1 MKNTWMIFALLGVA
15 GVSAGYACYVSKKHR
30 DLVKKL
36 DLAVDKAAD
45 NVDVKVSESIVNAAI
60 NKAVN
65 AAVDK
70 EVRESVSWVK
80 TDIDNRI
87 KQDVK
92 AAIDDVYP
100 EIKPELKSR
109 LEDKLGDIDISSV
122 RKEVVDKAAKKAM
135 KKFDS
140 DLEDVLDNYNNQ
152 LKTIS
157 SVYNSIKH
165 RIDVN
170 DEPVSFIFR

>member
-45 NVDVKVSESIVNAAI
+45 NVDVK
-60 NKAVN
+60 
-65 AAVDK
+65 
-70 EVRESVSWVK
+70 
-80 TDIDNRI
+80 
-87 KQDVK
+87 
-92 AAIDDVYP
+92 

-165 RIDVN
+165 RMDVN